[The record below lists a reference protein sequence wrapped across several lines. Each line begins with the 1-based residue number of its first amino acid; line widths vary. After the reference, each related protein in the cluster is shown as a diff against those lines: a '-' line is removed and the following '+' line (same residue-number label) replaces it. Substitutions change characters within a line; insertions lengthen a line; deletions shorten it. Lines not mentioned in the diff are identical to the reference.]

1 MHKIIPVGAGLGG
14 GSADAAFMLKGIN
27 EYFGCGCSG
36 EELKKYAAELG
47 SDCAFFIEN
56 ATMLGT
62 RRGEVLEPLN
72 IQLHN
77 YEVLLIKP
85 DITIST
91 KEAYSGVTPAVP
103 EKSLK
108 ELILKPINEWR
119 NTIKNDFEIS
129 VFEKYPEIESIK
141 NRLLDMGASYS
152 AMSGSGSA
160 VYGLFEQGVIPE
172 RYQDFKDC
180 IIYRGKILDSIEQD

>member
-1 MHKIIPVGAGLGG
+1 M
-14 GSADAAFMLKGIN
+14 
-27 EYFGCGCSG
+27 
-36 EELKKYAAELG
+36 
-47 SDCAFFIEN
+47 
-56 ATMLGT
+56 
-62 RRGEVLEPLN
+62 
-72 IQLHN
+72 
-77 YEVLLIKP
+77 LLIKP